1 MISHLLVAPKL
12 FTQFCQGDETKKDG
26 MSGYVELV
34 GKWEINLKI

>member
-1 MISHLLVAPKL
+1 MDLLVVLKL

-34 GKWEINLKI
+34 GKREMS